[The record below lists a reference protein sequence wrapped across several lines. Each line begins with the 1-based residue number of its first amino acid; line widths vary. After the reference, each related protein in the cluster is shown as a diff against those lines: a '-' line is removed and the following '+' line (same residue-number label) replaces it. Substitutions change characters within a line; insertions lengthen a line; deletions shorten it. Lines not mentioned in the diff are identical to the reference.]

1 MDEVR
6 RSASPRRRWV
16 IIGGFALAGILIAI
30 LTGASAWQSGIHR
43 SDLDQ
48 AESHSVTASLL
59 QEAGQEGE
67 VAAGVLRQYV
77 ADGDAALIPEI
88 QSHSTIAVESLT
100 QAVAQGGV
108 ADLNRIVVG
117 GAGLADGAGQVIALR
132 LSGDIQ
138 GAAAA
143 LEGIAP
149 TFEELTIALEDAIA
163 LEQLEVSSLQASAA
177 TADDVASWLRV
188 AAIAIGAATGL
199 VGAGLI
205 LRAVAKRR
213 VPGTASS

>member
-1 MDEVR
+1 MHEVGR
-6 RSASPRRRWV
+6 TTAPRRRWA
-16 IIGGFALAGILIAI
+16 IIGGFALAAIVVAI
-30 LTGASAWQSGIHR
+30 LAGASVWQSGIHR
-43 SDLDQ
+43 SDLDE
-48 AESHSVTASLL
+48 AESHSTTASLL
-59 QEAGQEGE
+59 QEAGQEGD
-67 VAAGVLRQYV
+67 VASGLLRQYV
-77 ADGDAALIPEI
+77 ADGDATLIPEI
-88 QSHSTIAVESLT
+88 QTHSTMAVESLT

-117 GAGLADGAGQVIALR
+117 GAGLADGAGQVVALR

-143 LEGIAP
+143 LQGIAP

-188 AAIAIGAATGL
+188 ATIAIGAATGL

-213 VPGTASS
+213 VPETASS